1 MNCFFIVGLS
11 VDIVL
16 ANTQCRR
23 ERSIAGMALR
33 GFVFQRFSVTAIHD
47 CDIGCGR
54 EIRCQSYN
62 YVIGEKSC
70 ELNSRTKETRPENF
84 QTDVAR
90 LYHMRFFDRV
100 PLGSNSELPAES
112 CREIKN
118 GEGQD
123 AISNKYWLDPTRSG
137 RATLVYCDMKIE
149 GFSSQF
155 VRCI

>member
-1 MNCFFIVGLS
+1 MNQLFMPVLS
-11 VDIVL
+11 YQI
-16 ANTQCRR
+16 
-23 ERSIAGMALR
+23 
-33 GFVFQRFSVTAIHD
+33 
-47 CDIGCGR
+47 
-54 EIRCQSYN
+54 Y
-62 YVIGEKSC
+62 
-70 ELNSRTKETRPENF
+70 PP
-84 QTDVAR
+84 
-90 LYHMRFFDRV
+90 V